1 VAGAGNEIGKSGG
14 GKQPVRRFFQMPV
27 RALRARQMPNQISG
41 RPVKVHALE
50 VVELL
55 SLEIEDLPT
64 DYVAHMDA
72 IAVEDVSVHGWPP
85 LLW

>member
-1 VAGAGNEIGKSGG
+1 M
-14 GKQPVRRFFQMPV
+14 FV
-27 RALRARQMPNQISG
+27 RALRARQMSNQIPG

-64 DYVAHMDA
+64 DHLANMEA
-72 IAVEDVSVHGWPP
+72 IAVEDISVHGWPP
-85 LLW
+85 LS